1 MDTTGVTDM
10 PNRSAAQQQAARPA
24 DAPVSLAAPSPRLEP
39 FAHNLP
45 NRSLEPFRRRSRRH
59 LPLFSAR
66 QAITAGL
73 ALTLALAGC
82 GCAGQAAR
90 GSNGSATAQGSQQQ
104 ADATGT
110 VELTASYERV
120 EPTVDANA
128 LDRNAAA
135 AADFAVRLFQASLG
149 LQPVAA
155 TAESDGGTADAQ
167 AANDGAASSSD
178 DQSAAPAAGDQDSA
192 PESAAPAA
200 GDAST
205 AQAAPSAA
213 ADPAMLPAVGNTL
226 VSPLSLTRALGL
238 LAPGAAGD
246 TLSQL
251 ENALGMDRDELIA
264 YVVAYGRTLD
274 INPQTL
280 AAKGNTWID
289 SPLAEPAPDE
299 EEDTAGS
306 SDKGSGDDAAP
317 DQPALNLAESLWLR
331 DNPALNVRKTYLQ
344 TVVDNFDAQLFQGAF
359 DAGTVADLNSWVAG
373 KTKDRITQLISEF
386 SPHAQVC
393 LVNALAFDGSWE
405 TPYEDDQVED
415 HTFTKEDGTQQPMRL
430 MRSTENR
437 YLEVDG
443 ATGFVKP
450 YAGGRYAFVALLPAE
465 GSNVA
470 ALAQGLTGA
479 KLRDAVAN
487 AETCEVRA
495 GIPRFSLSYEASL
508 AGALQALG
516 VTDLFD
522 PATADLSDLAVLE
535 NEDGSSA
542 GNLAVSD
549 VLQKTYIKVDE
560 KGTEAA
566 AATAIIASAASAP
579 APAEEP
585 REVLLDRPFVY
596 AVYDTQTQL
605 PVFLG
610 TVTDMQGLDAS

>member
-1 MDTTGVTDM
+1 MDTTGATDT
-10 PNRSAAQQQAARPA
+10 PSRSGARQQAGHPA
-24 DAPVSLAAPSPRLEP
+24 DFPALPAMSPALLASLIRTFPNCPRTPS
-39 FAHNLP
+39 
-45 NRSLEPFRRRSRRH
+45 SRRPRT
-59 LPLFSAR
+59 LSPLFSAR
-66 QAITAGL
+66 RAITAGL
-73 ALTLALAGC
+73 ALALALAGC
-82 GCAGQAAR
+82 GCAGQAAQ
-90 GSNGSATAQGSQQQ
+90 GSAGSSAAQGSQQQ
-104 ADATGT
+104 ADAAGT
-110 VELTASYERV
+110 AELTASYERA
-120 EPTVDANA
+120 EPAVDANA

-135 AADFAVRLFQASLG
+135 AADFSVRLFQASLG
-149 LQPVAA
+149 LQPA
-155 TAESDGGTADAQ
+155 TSATK
-167 AANDGAASSSD
+167 DGAAAQADTDVASD
-178 DQSAAPAAGDQDSA
+178 PAA
-192 PESAAPAA
+192 
-200 GDAST
+200 
-205 AQAAPSAA
+205 
-213 ADPAMLPAVGNTL
+213 LPAVGNTL

-238 LAPGAAGD
+238 LAPGAAGT

-251 ENALGMDRDELIA
+251 ENALGMSRDELVA
-264 YVVAYGRTLD
+264 YLVAYGRTLD

-280 AAKGNTWID
+280 AAKDNTWID
-289 SPLAEPAPDE
+289 SPLAEPGPGTDE
-299 EEDTAGS
+299 
-306 SDKGSGDDAAP
+306 DAANASDNADQSDEDATSQ

-331 DNPALNVRKTYLQ
+331 SNPALNVHTTYLQ
-344 TVVDNFDAQLFQGAF
+344 TVVDDFDAQLFQGPF
-359 DAGTVADLNSWVAG
+359 DAGTVDDLNSWVAS
-373 KTKDRITQLISEF
+373 KTKDRITQLISEL
-386 SPHAQVC
+386 PPNAQVC
-393 LVNALAFDGSWE
+393 LVNALAFDGAWE

-437 YLEVDG
+437 YLEIDG

-479 KLRDAVAN
+479 KLQDAVAN
-487 AETCEVRA
+487 AEACEVRA

-522 PATADLSDLAVLE
+522 PAVADLSDLAVLE

-610 TVTDMQGLDAS
+610 TVTDMQGLDA